1 MIVEIDMTE
10 PLPSSDL
17 LTFFKALAH
26 ESRLKLVGLLA
37 DRERSVQELAS
48 LVALKEPT
56 VSHHL
61 AMLREAGLVRLRQD
75 GNTHWYALETKTLAS
90 RAKTMLQTEKLAEL
104 VAAGG
109 TSDKLVL
116 NYLTPEG
123 RLKVF
128 PASIKK
134 RRPILRWLARH
145 FEEGRTY
152 SEAEVNATIERRY
165 HDFETFR
172 REMVGYKMLARK
184 SGMYWRLPEAEWV
197 G

>member
-1 MIVEIDMTE
+1 MTE
-10 PLPSSDL
+10 PASSNEL

-26 ESRLKLVGLLA
+26 ESRLKLVGLLTE
-37 DRERSVQELAS
+37 RERSVQELAG

-61 AMLREAGLVRLRQD
+61 AMLREAGLVRVRQD
-75 GNTHWYALETKTLAS
+75 GNTHWYSLESKTLSA
-90 RAKTMLQTEKLAEL
+90 RAKSMLMTEKLAGL

-109 TSDKLVL
+109 TNDKLVL

-172 REMVGYKMLARK
+172 REMVGYKMMARK
-184 SGMYWRLPEAEWV
+184 GGQYWRLPEDGWMA
-197 G
+197 

>member
-1 MIVEIDMTE
+1 MELDMTDA
-10 PLPSSDL
+10 LPSSEL

-26 ESRLKLVGLLA
+26 ESRLKLVGLLTE
-37 DRERSVQELAS
+37 RERSVQELAT
-48 LVALKEPT
+48 LVSLKEPT

-75 GNTHWYALETKTLAS
+75 GNTHWYALETKTLAT
-90 RAKTMLQTEKLAEL
+90 RAKTMLMTEKLAEL
-104 VAAGG
+104 AVAGG
-109 TSDKLVL
+109 TSDKSVL

-145 FEEGRTY
+145 FDEGRTY
-152 SEAEVNATIERRY
+152 SEAEVNATIERRH

-184 SGMYWRLPEAEWV
+184 SGQYWRLPDTEWV